1 MDYKKAKDLRG
12 KSFSERMAENLISG
26 SGIGESFKK
35 TLSEKSKARM
45 TGIKEKF
52 DPLNIAKAL
61 TGGSRLGPALLGKMT
76 GRSQQDLQ
84 YFAGD
89 PKKQKLNQKST
100 TGLSGKDLEEST
112 ESLGR
117 IYDLLKRDRDSKLRQ
132 RQKKQNFEESLEAQ
146 EELRNQELIKALT
159 ARRKKT
165 PKEKRK
171 EELGR
176 HGFRR

>member
-89 PKKQKLNQKST
+89 PKKQKLNQYLDGVNRDYTKY
-100 TGLSGKDLEEST
+100 
-112 ESLGR
+112 
-117 IYDLLKRDRDSKLRQ
+117 YDHIIGEKQQHHKALMLLKEYMDDLMKTENLVDDQLRIVKHD
-132 RQKKQNFEESLEAQ
+132 QKEIIGEIDKVKV
-146 EELRNQELIKALT
+146 ELDELIQ
-159 ARRKKT
+159 
-165 PKEKRK
+165 
-171 EELGR
+171 
-176 HGFRR
+176 